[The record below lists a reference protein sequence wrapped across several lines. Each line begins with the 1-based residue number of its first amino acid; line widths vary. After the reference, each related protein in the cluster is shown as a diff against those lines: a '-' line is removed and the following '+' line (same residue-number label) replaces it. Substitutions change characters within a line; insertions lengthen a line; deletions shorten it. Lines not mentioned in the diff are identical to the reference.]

1 MVRLHTTAF
10 GRRIPAADPPAHS
23 VTDNAVPAW
32 DLSSLYSGPGDPRLD
47 ADLAEATERA
57 EKFVSCWRGN
67 IAPGTLSATDLAA
80 ALSEREA
87 IEVLGRKP
95 AFYAS
100 LCFAADTQDPVA
112 QALLER
118 TRERWAA
125 IDTRLVFLIVELTQM
140 PDDAYDRLVRAPEL
154 ADARHYL
161 DHVRRRRPHT
171 LSESAEQVITQK
183 NLAGRHAFERLFER
197 LIGSF
202 RFALAVDGETRTL
215 SGEEVLALLSHP
227 DRELRERAYAEYLT
241 RFEDHGLVLTEV
253 FNSLLLDHRL
263 ECELRNYTDLAE
275 PTHRDNEI
283 TAETVEALMT
293 ATERH
298 YHLARRYFT
307 LKEELLGLDR
317 LKQTDIYAP
326 LAEGE
331 RRIPFAAARRMTLD
345 ALGAF
350 SMTFRELAAE
360 FFERAWIDGV
370 IRPGKAAGASCMVHA
385 PSTNPFIV
393 ATYTGTIRDVTT
405 LAHEIGH
412 GIHDRLASRQRY
424 LNFGPPL
431 TLAETAS
438 VFAEMVFTHHM
449 LTSDALTTNERRGI
463 LCIMIDEIIATVFRQ
478 NVLTRFELAAH
489 EARRKAPLTSE
500 QLGDLWWREN
510 KLLYGEAVE
519 MIPAYRWGWSYIP
532 HFIHSRFYCYAYVFG
547 ELVALTLYRSHL
559 EQGSAFLPQYIAL
572 LEAGGSEAPA
582 HLLARMGLDISDPS
596 VWDQGF
602 HAVRGLID
610 ELEGLRRR

>member
-1 MVRLHTTAF
+1 MVRLQTPAP

-23 VTDNAVPAW
+23 VTDEAVPAW
-32 DLSSLYSGPGDPRLD
+32 DLSNLYSGPGDPRLD
-47 ADLAEATERA
+47 TDLAEATERA
-57 EKFVSCWRGN
+57 EKFASCWRGN
-67 IAPGTLSATDLAA
+67 IAPGKLSPAELAA
-80 ALSEREA
+80 ALSEWEA

-112 QALLER
+112 QAILER

-125 IDTRLVFLIVELTQM
+125 IETRLVFLTVELTQV

-202 RFALAVDGETRTL
+202 RFALVVDGETRTF
-215 SGEEVLALLSHP
+215 SGEEMLALLSHP
-227 DRELRERAYAEYLT
+227 DRELRDRAYTEYLS

-253 FNSLLLDHRL
+253 FNSLLLDHRI
-263 ECELRNYTDLAE
+263 ECELRNYADLAE

-298 YHLARRYFT
+298 FHLARRYFK
-307 LKEELLGLDR
+307 LKAELLGLDR

-326 LAEGE
+326 LAEDE
-331 RRIPFAAARRMTLD
+331 SRIPFAAACRMILD
-345 ALGAF
+345 ALGDF
-350 SMTFRELAAE
+350 SATFRELAAE
-360 FFERAWIDGV
+360 FFERAWIDGA
-370 IRPGKAAGASCMVHA
+370 IRPGKAAGASCMAYA

-412 GIHDRLASRQRY
+412 GIHDRLASHQRY

-438 VFAEMVFTHHM
+438 VFAEMVLTRHM
-449 LTSDALTTNERRGI
+449 LTSDALTTGERRDI
-463 LCIMIDEIIATVFRQ
+463 LCMMIDEIIATVFRQ

-489 EARRKAPLTSE
+489 EARREGPLTSE

-510 KLLYGEAVE
+510 ALFYGEAVE

-547 ELVALTLYRSHL
+547 ELVALTLYRRHL
-559 EQGSAFLPQYIAL
+559 DQGSAFLPQYIEL
-572 LEAGGSEAPA
+572 LRAGGSEAPGR
-582 HLLARMGLDISDPS
+582 LLTRMGLDISDPS

-602 HAVRGLID
+602 HAVEELIA